1 MKRPDEH
8 GREPSILTEA
18 LPHNGAVLR
27 WTVPPGLE
35 DLSVTEAKRLLG
47 SHGAEERFEP
57 EALGLPGHVALRT
70 RRDPEW
76 VAERLRGLRSAYHL
90 IRHHG
95 ALRIGVEV
103 GADAGVEGITAEEL
117 AEGLREME
125 LPELASGTRSFRVSC
140 SRDGTHRFKSPDVE
154 RAFGAVL
161 VEEFQAPVD
170 LEHFAV
176 HVRIDIVHQVVV
188 LGVQLTDRSLDR
200 RYPWVYRPRV
210 TLRTTV
216 AYCMLA
222 LAAQARGETAE
233 NPSDPA
239 GANAGEAEV
248 AGIESAGA
256 DRAGT
261 QLPGGEALGSLLDP
275 FCGSGTIAVEA
286 AAVLPQAGI
295 VAADKREE
303 AVEGT
308 RANLKALGL
317 TERIGVMQADARD
330 LDDHFSEESMDA
342 IVTNPPFGVRLHK
355 EADFRRLYERFL
367 RTAHTILT
375 PGGVIVMLVGKK
387 RGLFNKLL
395 RELALYDLLDVR
407 IIEIGGVY
415 PGIFVL
421 RKRGES

>member
-1 MKRPDEH
+1 
-8 GREPSILTEA
+8 
-18 LPHNGAVLR
+18 
-27 WTVPPGLE
+27 
-35 DLSVTEAKRLLG
+35 
-47 SHGAEERFEP
+47 
-57 EALGLPGHVALRT
+57 
-70 RRDPEW
+70 
-76 VAERLRGLRSAYHL
+76 
-90 IRHHG
+90 
-95 ALRIGVEV
+95 
-103 GADAGVEGITAEEL
+103 
-117 AEGLREME
+117 
-125 LPELASGTRSFRVSC
+125 
-140 SRDGTHRFKSPDVE
+140 
-154 RAFGAVL
+154 
-161 VEEFQAPVD
+161 
-170 LEHFAV
+170 
-176 HVRIDIVHQVVV
+176 
-188 LGVQLTDRSLDR
+188 
-200 RYPWVYRPRV
+200 
-210 TLRTTV
+210 
-216 AYCMLA
+216 MLA

-317 TERIGVMQADARD
+317 TERIGVMQMDARD